1 VQTLEL
7 LCSPNCFQVFL
18 IGAFAGGGAWDLEA
32 TVPLEDA
39 ANAAQDQVCIRIPH
53 SAIFFQSTHWND
65 QAKRKEK
72 MVKGMLQK
80 QMMSVADQ
88 TQRLNKV
95 RVELEKLEMV
105 WHTSHILITV
115 FVFSSLTRMPSAHP
129 SGCGRNSQ

>member
-1 VQTLEL
+1 LF
-7 LCSPNCFQVFL
+7 SS
-18 IGAFAGGGAWDLEA
+18 IFAGGGAWDLEA

-39 ANAAQDQVCIRIPH
+39 ANAAQDQVCIRILH
-53 SAIFFQSTHWND
+53 SAKFFHSTHWND

-105 WHTSHILITV
+105 YVAYIDYCVRFLQFDTSA
-115 FVFSSLTRMPSAHP
+115 FSPSVGMWTKFAVGLK
-129 SGCGRNSQ
+129 SVR